1 MEFMNWLTS
10 LTLSEVIQGIKIM
23 GAIIITTVIIV
34 VYIIMLV
41 KSIREFDER
50 VKCPWEKEKKKD
62 KKSKGIK
69 HFGAR

>member
-10 LTLSEVIQGIKIM
+10 LTLSEVIQGIKIT

-34 VYIIMLV
+34 VYIIILV

-50 VKCPWEKEKKKD
+50 VKCPWEKKEGKNGKKNKV
-62 KKSKGIK
+62 
-69 HFGAR
+69 